1 MERPPPRDVAKHQ
14 FEHTVQVVPAKSPR
28 LPTFE
33 AFGGYDALKEEM
45 RSTIGLLATH
55 PVEAD
60 RYRIEWNGVLLHGP
74 PGTGKSFF
82 ARAVAGEFGFTYM
95 HVDTVDLVTRTATG
109 GP

>member
-33 AFGGYDALKEEM
+33 AFGGYDALKEET

-60 RYRIEWNGVLLHGP
+60 RYRIEWNGVLLHGR

-82 ARAVAGEFGFTYM
+82 TPAAAGELVSTDM
-95 HVDTVDLVTRTATG
+95 PVDT
-109 GP
+109 